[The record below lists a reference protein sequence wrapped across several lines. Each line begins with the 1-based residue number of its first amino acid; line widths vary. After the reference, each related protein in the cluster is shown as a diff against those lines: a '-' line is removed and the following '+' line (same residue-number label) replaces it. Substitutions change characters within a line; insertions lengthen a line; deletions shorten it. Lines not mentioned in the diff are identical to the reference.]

1 MQFTIDEYF
10 TIASIIDEKF
20 AKEERLADRCVNMA
34 NKLIDTGHINLADNF
49 IGTASAHIGNMENLS
64 LLKRRVFNR
73 TNWR

>member
-10 TIASIIDEKF
+10 AIASIIDERL

-34 NKLIDTGHINLADNF
+34 NKLIDMGNINLADNF

-73 TNWR
+73 TNWH